1 MLKPLLIAT
10 ATLFSATFVSLTTAQ
25 VANAAT
31 QSHSVQ
37 NGHQELI
44 ARGNKSSHLSAQKQA
59 DIKSI
64 HEVLTTAYRGM
75 NNHNIEEVQSTEL
88 KPPAGEKPYLQR
100 LFKRIE
106 AMHVDTSFEVKSID
120 LMQLTGHTAIVKIG
134 QLTTVVARGNTG
146 NVLQETTVA
155 LVKYQGKWKIS
166 DSDAIIK
173 SVSKDR

>member
-10 ATLFSATFVSLTTAQ
+10 ATLFSATFVSLNTAQ

-64 HEVLTTAYRGM
+64 HAVLTGFYRGL
-75 NNHNIEEVQSTEL
+75 NNHNTEEIESAGLNRSSIGKAYAQRFFERMKAMNIEINYEVQS
-88 KPPAGEKPYLQR
+88 
-100 LFKRIE
+100 
-106 AMHVDTSFEVKSID
+106 ID
-120 LMQLTGHTAIVKIG
+120 LLQLTGHTALVKVS
-134 QLTTVVARGNTG
+134 QSTTAVGKGGTG
-146 NVLQETTVA
+146 NALSDTTIA

-166 DSDAIIK
+166 DGDSVIK
-173 SVSKDR
+173 SVSKSR